1 MSAEITYGLE
11 RLAMHLQGVRRA
23 HDMIWSPGVTWA
35 DVREAGER
43 QFSAYNYELADTE
56 MLARHFDDH
65 EAEAGRCLEAG
76 LPLVAYDHVLKC
88 SHAFNLLDSRR
99 AIAVTDRAAYILRMR
114 RLTQAVAAAHLTR
127 PGPLPVPDLL
137 VEIGCEELPAAHCLI
152 AEAALPGLFAAELDR
167 AGLPAAR
174 VGIHVAP
181 RRLAVMASGLAER
194 REAERREVRGPRAD
208 APEQARQGFARKH
221 GTDAAALEERDGFVW
236 VVSDG
241 APAPASELVPAA
253 ISAAVAGLQL
263 PRTMRWPGGRF
274 SRPIRWLVAKL
285 DGEVL
290 AAEVAGVRASGQSRG
305 PRPGREPVPIGSAAT
320 YLDDLR
326 AHGVIV
332 DAGERR
338 AAIEAG
344 IDAAGGCDDPMGKL
358 DEVVYLVERP
368 RVLMGEFSAGYL
380 DLPERIPVTAMQS
393 HQRYFPIRSAEGA
406 LEPRFLVVTNGGDD
420 GVVRRGNEEVLA
432 GRLDDAEFA
441 FARDRKHGLAG
452 MVAELDRV
460 SFLEGSGS
468 LAAKAARLV
477 PLVERLCEANDLGAD
492 VRVAATRAA
501 GLCKADLVSRLVG
514 EFSALQGYAG
524 SVYAAEAGE
533 PAEVCAAIE
542 EHHRPDEAGGEL
554 PATPAGAVVAL
565 ADKGD
570 TIQVAFAAGL
580 EPTGSRDPY
589 GLRRAAAGLVA
600 IALDRRW
607 RVELPALVGDGGVGF
622 VLDRLEP
629 GPAGGGRD
637 DRGGAGRPRLR
648 RDRAGRRRRPGARSP
663 RVRRAEARRR
673 ARRVWPLRAHRRR
686 DRRRA
691 SRREPPLRRG
701 RAGTRGCPGGRW
713 RCDARLG
720 GRPGAGRR
728 ALLRRGARH
737 VRRRGRPPK
746 PARARRD
753 VRDRLRRLG
762 GFRTTS
768 GVDG

>member
-1 MSAEITYGLE
+1 
-11 RLAMHLQGVRRA
+11 
-23 HDMIWSPGVTWA
+23 
-35 DVREAGER
+35 
-43 QFSAYNYELADTE
+43 
-56 MLARHFDDH
+56 
-65 EAEAGRCLEAG
+65 
-76 LPLVAYDHVLKC
+76 
-88 SHAFNLLDSRR
+88 
-99 AIAVTDRAAYILRMR
+99 
-114 RLTQAVAAAHLTR
+114 
-127 PGPLPVPDLL
+127 VPDLL
-137 VEIGCEELPAAHCLI
+137 VEIGCEELPAAHCRI

-167 AGLPAAR
+167 AGLPAER

-181 RRLAVMASGLAER
+181 RRLAVMACGLPER

-221 GTDAAALEERDGFVW
+221 GTEAAALEERDGFVW

-241 APAPASELVPAA
+241 APAPAAELVPAA

-290 AAEVAGVRASGQSRG
+290 ASEVAGVTASGESRG

-344 IDAAGGCDDPMGKL
+344 IDAAGGCDDPMNKL

-406 LEPRFLVVTNGGDD
+406 LEPRFLVVANGGDD
-420 GVVRRGNEEVLA
+420 DVVRRGNEEVLA

-441 FARDRKHGLAG
+441 FARDRDHGLPA

-477 PLVERLCEANDLGAD
+477 PLVERLCEANGLGAD
-492 VRVAATRAA
+492 VRAAAVRAA

-533 PAEVCAAIE
+533 PADVCAAIE
-542 EHHRPDEAGGEL
+542 EHHRPDEAGGDL
-554 PATPAGAVVAL
+554 PASPAGAVVAL

-589 GLRRAAAGLVA
+589 GLRRAAAGLLA

-607 RVELPALVGDGGVGF
+607 RVDLPALVGDGGVGF

-629 GPAGGGRD
+629 VLLEEGVTIEEVRAA
-637 DRGGAGRPRLR
+637 RGSGETEPVGVA
-648 RDRAGRRRRPGARSP
+648 S
-663 RVRRAEARRR
+663 R
-673 ARRVWPLRAHRRR
+673 ARDLHAFAGPQR
-686 DRRRA
+686 DAVRDA
-691 SRREPPLRRG
+691 YG
-701 RAGTRGCPGGRW
+701 RCARIAGETAAGALDESLLS
-713 RCDARLG
+713 DA
-720 GRPGAGRR
+720 AER
-728 ALLRRGARH
+728 ALADALAAGDLATLASAADLAPAVERFFDEVLVMSDDET
-737 VRRRGRPPK
+737 VRQNRLTLV
-746 PARARRD
+746 AN

-762 GFRTTS
+762 DFAQLPG
-768 GVDG
+768 